1 MNIDPLSTALRE
13 VTETRGLVETLII
26 SSEGFDYPKAKL
38 ALRELTKKVQ
48 ALSKAKAK
56 FETLLKQREPNIR
69 LVDFRGE
76 SVSSAKKG

>member
-1 MNIDPLSTALRE
+1 MDPLAIALRE
-13 VTETRGLVETLII
+13 IAETKSLLQSLLK
-26 SSEGFDYPKAKL
+26 SSENFDYPKAKL